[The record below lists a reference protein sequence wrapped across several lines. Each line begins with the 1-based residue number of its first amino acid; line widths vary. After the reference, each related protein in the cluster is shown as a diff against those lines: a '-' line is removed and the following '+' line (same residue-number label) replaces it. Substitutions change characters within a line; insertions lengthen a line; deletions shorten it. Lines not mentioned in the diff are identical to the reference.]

1 MEYIV
6 KIAGWIPVSEFDT
19 IIGLY
24 TSRNIA
30 KLNKNL
36 FDLDKDSNN
45 KKITKVGVYGGR
57 FIDSYSYEM
66 DISELVTDLNFEIND
81 FFTTKKSSNVTISI
95 KNLEDMN
102 STSNNSLKDTQ
113 EINFLY
119 NIFLRVGATISIT
132 QIDTI
137 ETEDSVRVLQ
147 YDGSSFRGRIE
158 ELGINKDTIEIKA
171 FDAIKELEDIE
182 CPLTIYSDLWKLKY
196 PKEEDR
202 IKAIK
207 TKKLNITLV
216 DACTYINILL
226 GKKYL
231 NNSVNKI
238 VFDEINKKSVKNF
251 LEDINSALSNL
262 NSTYNEIIKIKH
274 PFRDD
279 KYAFTVLL
287 SDCDKKTLAE
297 FLSIS
302 MDKFYTQFLLLNK
315 LDVESA
321 NSSNAV
327 NHMIPTITPVKSNAP
342 LSYNHNILALTDI
355 PNLNSGTSDTI
366 TKVFPLE
373 IDENKWT
380 DFNISNSASSIKNL
394 FNFEKRTV
402 LKDADGKETTGKEKK
417 EILESLPSFP
427 SLSKGDYENS
437 PVMQSYLNSQV
448 KYGIKSKNFILTKND
463 LVEPLTLAKGLCF
476 YNEQSTKIKLSFTG
490 PIFGEGSLSEHIL
503 NRIITYNLIH
513 INKYPFQD
521 MWMSIVTLSKKISNG
536 TMTIDLGVIPC
547 MEYKHKQPIIVNAMP
562 PKSVEYSV

>member
-1 MEYIV
+1 MAYIV
-6 KIAGWIPVSEFDT
+6 KIAGWIPVSEFDSA
-19 IIGLY
+19 IGLY
-24 TSRNIA
+24 TSRNIS

-36 FDLDKDSNN
+36 FDLDKDSNT

-95 KNLEDMN
+95 KNLEDMK

-113 EINFLY
+113 EKDFLY

-132 QIDTI
+132 QVDMI
-137 ETEDSVRVLQ
+137 ETESSVREVQ

-158 ELGINKDTIEIKA
+158 ELGINEDTIEIKA

-216 DACTYINILL
+216 DACTYINNLL

-231 NNSVNKI
+231 DNTVNKI
-238 VFDEINKKSVKNF
+238 VFDEINKKSVENA
-251 LEDINSALSNL
+251 LGDINSAMSNL
-262 NSTYNEIIKIKH
+262 NSTYNEIIKIEH
-274 PFRDD
+274 PFKDD

-315 LDVESA
+315 LDAESA

-355 PNLNSGTSDTI
+355 PTLNSGTSNTN

-380 DFNISNSASSIKNL
+380 AFNISNSASSIKNL

-402 LKDADGKETTGKEKK
+402 LKDADGKEKK

-437 PVMQSYLNSQV
+437 DVMKSYLNSQV

-490 PIFGEGSLSEHIL
+490 PVFGEGSLSDNYL

-513 INKYPFQD
+513 INKYPFQN
-521 MWMSIVTLSKKISNG
+521 MWMSIVTVSKKISNG

-547 MEYKHKQPIIVNAMP
+547 MEYEYKQPVIVNAMP

>member
-1 MEYIV
+1 MAYIV
-6 KIAGWIPVSEFDT
+6 KIAGWIPVSEFDSDSP
-19 IIGLY
+19 IGLY
-24 TSRNIA
+24 TSRNIS

-36 FDLDKDSNN
+36 FDLDKDSNT

-95 KNLEDMN
+95 KNLEDMK

-113 EINFLY
+113 EKDFLY

-132 QIDTI
+132 QVDMI
-137 ETEDSVRVLQ
+137 ETESSVREVQ

-158 ELGINKDTIEIKA
+158 ELGINEDTIEIKA

-216 DACTYINILL
+216 DACTYINNLL

-231 NNSVNKI
+231 DNTVNKI
-238 VFDEINKKSVKNF
+238 VFDEINKKSVENA
-251 LEDINSALSNL
+251 LGDINSAMSNL
-262 NSTYNEIIKIKH
+262 NSTYNEIIKIEH
-274 PFRDD
+274 PFKDD

-315 LDVESA
+315 LDAESA

-355 PNLNSGTSDTI
+355 PTLNSGTSNTN

-380 DFNISNSASSIKNL
+380 AFNISNSASSIKNL

-402 LKDADGKETTGKEKK
+402 LKDADGKEKK

-437 PVMQSYLNSQV
+437 DVMKSYLNSQV

-490 PIFGEGSLSEHIL
+490 PVFGEGSLSDNYL

-513 INKYPFQD
+513 INKYPFQN
-521 MWMSIVTLSKKISNG
+521 MWMSIVTVSKKISNG

-547 MEYKHKQPIIVNAMP
+547 MEYEYKQPVIVNAMP